1 MNNIITIPME
11 PMLKMPYHGLS
22 EVYHFYCEQFLESV
36 SEIYKMKKMIC
47 GILAA
52 FSFLYLIPMTINS
65 ANASNVNIEDELIVT
80 LLNSYTMEA
89 IQKYYG
95 ELRGYDINNAKVNKI
110 LKATSGEN
118 VYQVEIHITTYVGP
132 FNPPYGNDILFFT
145 ATPAFV
151 RLDKYE
157 HKD

>member
-1 MNNIITIPME
+1 
-11 PMLKMPYHGLS
+11 
-22 EVYHFYCEQFLESV
+22 
-36 SEIYKMKKMIC
+36 MIC

-52 FSFLYLIPMTINS
+52 FSFLYLIPTTINS

-157 HKD
+157 HKDRFLSLLLRYIFLVSNKLYHFIRISSFIVPMPSY